1 MVLVDNVTK
10 LTKIINLEIKATLK
24 KATDDLI
31 EVKFGTGY
39 GGLEMSERWFKGVI
53 PRLKGTKSS
62 KILNETGELL
72 KTHFDEPGSP
82 VSFEK
87 YLGIVDGNGLC
98 RIVKLE

>member
-10 LTKIINLEIKATLK
+10 LTKIINLEIKSTLK

-39 GGLEMSERWFKGVI
+39 GKKLEMSGGWFDGVI
-53 PRLKGTKSS
+53 LRLTNTKSS
-62 KILNETGELL
+62 KILNETGNLIL
-72 KTHFDEPGSP
+72 PYKDNP
-82 VSFEK
+82 VIFEK

-98 RIVKLE
+98 RIVKLQ